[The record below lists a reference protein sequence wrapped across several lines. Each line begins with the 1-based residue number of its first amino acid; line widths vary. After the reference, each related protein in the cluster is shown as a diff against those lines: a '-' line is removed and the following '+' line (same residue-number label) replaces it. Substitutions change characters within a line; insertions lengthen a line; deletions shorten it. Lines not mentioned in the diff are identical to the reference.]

1 MGASSDKFVGGGK
14 MATMTQNKEFRIFV
28 THLGVVLLVFF
39 ALSFDSART
48 QQAQG
53 GCAPAKSTPAPSY
66 DSPFGRQGPV
76 EAESS
81 EWRIQ
86 LAKTEPSAE
95 CGTRFLFQISE
106 KGYGTISHFG
116 LCDIWTKQVDEVEYV
131 DKTRALI
138 LGRAAQNSVQ
148 ATVVDLPA
156 GKVVDH
162 FACFRPTLSP
172 GHRFL
177 AFIMDF
183 PPHPGAAEIS
193 YEYIVDDLTSSA
205 DFNRVNLKPGVGYNA
220 GWPVYPPGGT
230 NAVGENVRPEGTP
243 YHSISSDGLFWLDN
257 DTLAFSDFFQGRNL
271 LVVANLSRG
280 VRNPDVHTVAL
291 DPSQLVDLDQCKKS
305 TAPSDFEVWSKE
317 PAELIKVAQIDL
329 VPGKPGMVCLQFV
342 PSACL
347 RQTDLT
353 LKLR

>member
-1 MGASSDKFVGGGK
+1 

-116 LCDIWTKQVDEVEYV
+116 LCDIWT
-131 DKTRALI
+131 
-138 LGRAAQNSVQ
+138 N
-148 ATVVDLPA
+148 
-156 GKVVDH
+156 
-162 FACFRPTLSP
+162 
-172 GHRFL
+172 
-177 AFIMDF
+177 
-183 PPHPGAAEIS
+183 
-193 YEYIVDDLTSSA
+193 TS
-205 DFNRVNLKPGVGYNA
+205 R
-220 GWPVYPPGGT
+220 
-230 NAVGENVRPEGTP
+230 
-243 YHSISSDGLFWLDN
+243 
-257 DTLAFSDFFQGRNL
+257 
-271 LVVANLSRG
+271 
-280 VRNPDVHTVAL
+280 
-291 DPSQLVDLDQCKKS
+291 
-305 TAPSDFEVWSKE
+305 
-317 PAELIKVAQIDL
+317 
-329 VPGKPGMVCLQFV
+329 
-342 PSACL
+342 
-347 RQTDLT
+347 
-353 LKLR
+353 